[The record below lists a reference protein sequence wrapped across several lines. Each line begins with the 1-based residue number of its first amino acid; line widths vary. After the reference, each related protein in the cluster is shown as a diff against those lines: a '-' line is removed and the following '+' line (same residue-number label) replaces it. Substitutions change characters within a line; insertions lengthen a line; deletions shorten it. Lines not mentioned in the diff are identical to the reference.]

1 MGQRGRGGRGL
12 LPNIGEG
19 FDVNPPVG
27 RNNGNQSQTNEI
39 GALRRQVATLMEMV
53 QRMQPATEGSDR
65 SEDTRT
71 HFENPFATQ
80 NGHKI

>member
-27 RNNGNQSQTNEI
+27 RNNGNQSQRDEI
-39 GALRRQVATLMEMV
+39 EELRRQVATLTEMV
-53 QRMQPATEGSDR
+53 QCLQPPMKGSDG
-65 SEDTRT
+65 SEDT
-71 HFENPFATQ
+71 Q
-80 NGHKI
+80 NSF